1 MEIELNSLIEKIKKE
16 GVDKAEKDASS
27 IIDQA
32 KEKASEIIRD
42 AEEKKTE
49 IIKEAE
55 LHVSQLKKTQEKA
68 FKQAARDILLTLR
81 GRVVEFF
88 QRVVKEKVADQLKG
102 DVLKELIVKTLS
114 NFRKDGELDVDI
126 LLSKEDKENLK
137 KYLFDALSQ
146 EAKKH
151 ITLTPVKGIEK
162 GFRIGEKGK
171 DSYFD
176 FSDEAIAEAFAR
188 YLNPQL
194 VEILD
199 IDLGLGGGKA

>member
-1 MEIELNSLIEKIKKE
+1 MEIELNNLIEKIKKE
-16 GVDKAEKDASS
+16 GVDKAEKDANS
-27 IIDQA
+27 IINQA
-32 KEKASEIIRD
+32 KEKANGIIRD
-42 AEEKKTE
+42 AEEKKAE

-55 LHVSQLKKTQEKA
+55 LCVSQLKKTQEKA
-68 FKQAARDILLTLR
+68 LKQAARDILLTLR
-81 GRVVEFF
+81 GRVIEFF
-88 QRVVKEKVADQLKG
+88 QRVVKEKVADQLKS
-102 DVLKELIVKTLS
+102 DVLKEIIVKTLS
-114 NFRKDGELDVDI
+114 NFRKDQELDVDI
-126 LLSKEDKENLK
+126 LLSKEDKEKLK

-199 IDLGLGGGKA
+199 IDLGLGGGKT